1 MTNEREAAPPQIRR
15 LAISGVSVSPQGF
28 WLMLQ
33 VPEMGI
39 WPLRLTTSN
48 EDSYSAST
56 PEALTILQLIA
67 GVDMAGSILPPDV
80 LSKLT
85 VLGCEEDPSIEVADP
100 LMAKIRENLPEGH
113 TSYSEMNEWSKAKI
127 RLPQVLLDEVRMMP
141 FSLECRIRDM
151 GSFSLRLTESLVQ
164 DVCYNYD
171 EATSAAFL
179 SVALALRYKAPL
191 VLGTTTHVETLT
203 EEEVFERFPM
213 YSSVGKLQDTSQRV
227 RKSIERGF
235 EVNNLQGALRIAM
248 ERGDNVAV
256 ERIREKLDEYDSM
269 DDLPTL
275 EENDELNQME

>member
-1 MTNEREAAPPQIRR
+1 MADERDAALPQIRR

-39 WPLRLTTSN
+39 WPLQLTTSN

-56 PEALTILQLIA
+56 PEALTVLQLIA
-67 GVDMAGSILPPDV
+67 GVDMAGSILPPDI
-80 LSKLT
+80 LSKLA
-85 VLGCEEDPSIEVADP
+85 VLGCEEDPSIEVADR
-100 LMAKIRENLPEGH
+100 LMTKVLENLPEGY
-113 TSYSEMNEWSKAKI
+113 TTYSETNEWLKAKM

-151 GSFSLRLTESLVQ
+151 GSFSLRLPESLVQ
-164 DVCYNYD
+164 AVCYNFD
-171 EATSAAFL
+171 KATSAVFL

-191 VLGTTTHVETLT
+191 VLLATTQIETLT
-203 EEEVFERFPM
+203 EKEVVERFPM
-213 YSSVGKLQDTSQRV
+213 YSSIGKLQDASQRV
-227 RKSIERGF
+227 RKSVERGF

-248 ERGDNVAV
+248 ERGDDVAV
-256 ERIREKLDEYDSM
+256 KRIREKLDEYDSM

-275 EENDELNQME
+275 EENDELNRME